1 MPPSVSCCTIIPL
14 PYVLQ
19 RFLLFYINYK
29 GIDLGMG
36 EQALVRQNAKLNA
49 QVDLEILVNEPKKR
63 RKHSDSSS
71 STSPEQLN
79 LYLHLVLKNGTLI
92 I

>member
-1 MPPSVSCCTIIPL
+1 
-14 PYVLQ
+14 
-19 RFLLFYINYK
+19 
-29 GIDLGMG
+29 MG

>member
-1 MPPSVSCCTIIPL
+1 
-14 PYVLQ
+14 
-19 RFLLFYINYK
+19 
-29 GIDLGMG
+29 MG

-49 QVDLEILVNEPKKR
+49 QVDLEILVNEPKKK